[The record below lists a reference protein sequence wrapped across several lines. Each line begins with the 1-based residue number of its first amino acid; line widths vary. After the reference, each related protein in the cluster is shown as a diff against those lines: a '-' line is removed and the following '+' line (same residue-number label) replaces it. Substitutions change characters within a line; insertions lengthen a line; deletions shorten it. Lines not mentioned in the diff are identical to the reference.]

1 MRTLIVGGG
10 VAGLTL
16 AALLR
21 QRGGSPVVVERSG
34 QSGEEGGYMLGLYY
48 LGTRVL
54 HGLGLFEEARRRS
67 VPMEWY
73 EIRDGHGQLTHRYEL
88 AELTRRT
95 GPVMGIGRPE
105 LIRLLREGLGDLPM
119 RMETTPSAIRAGGR
133 EVEVDFDDGTSGAF
147 DLVVGADGLH
157 SATRD
162 MVLSDDEYAY
172 RETGWGGWVCWTDA
186 ALAPTDTFI
195 ECWGAG
201 HFVGLYPTP
210 QRLGLFMG
218 GPLSSLDRAR
228 PDEFL
233 AAVRAEVRPEAGA
246 VADALA
252 AVNVSSDTFFW
263 DFHDCRCTTWR
274 RGRVVLVGD
283 AATGFLPTAGIGASM
298 AMESAAV
305 LADVLSRTDADGV
318 ERALGLYETRRRDR
332 VESAQETS
340 RDLGKLMFVES
351 PALAWG
357 RNQLVKHYPLERF
370 VRSLAELMDEP
381 I

>member
-1 MRTLIVGGG
+1 
-10 VAGLTL
+10 
-16 AALLR
+16 
-21 QRGGSPVVVERSG
+21 VVERSG

-67 VPMEWY
+67 VPVEWY
-73 EIRDGHGQLTHRYEL
+73 EIRDGRGQLTHRYEL

-105 LIRLLREGLGDLPM
+105 LIRLLREGLGDLPV

-186 ALAPTDTFI
+186 ARAPTDTFM

-201 HFVGLYPTP
+201 HFVGLYPTR

-233 AAVRAEVRPEAGA
+233 AAVRAEVRPDAGA

-274 RGRVVLVGD
+274 KGRVVLVGD

-318 ERALGLYETRRRDR
+318 ERALGLYETRRRER